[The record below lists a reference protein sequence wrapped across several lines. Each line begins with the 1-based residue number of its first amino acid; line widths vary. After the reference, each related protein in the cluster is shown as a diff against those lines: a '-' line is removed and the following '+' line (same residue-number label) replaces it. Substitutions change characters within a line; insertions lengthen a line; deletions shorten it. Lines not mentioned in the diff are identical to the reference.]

1 MTPPCPQSHTKNSRV
16 DIYLK
21 KKKYSSSTASLIPKH
36 FHMCGTCFPFKNYF
50 TEALPS
56 VRDQK

>member
-1 MTPPCPQSHTKNSRV
+1 MTPSVPKATLKIVGWTFIS
-16 DIYLK
+16 K